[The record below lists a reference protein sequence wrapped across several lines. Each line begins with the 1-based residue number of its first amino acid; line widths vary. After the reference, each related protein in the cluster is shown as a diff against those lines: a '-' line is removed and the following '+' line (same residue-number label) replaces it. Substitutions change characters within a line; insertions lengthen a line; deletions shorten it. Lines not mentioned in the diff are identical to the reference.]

1 MPKVGMEE
9 IRKRQVVEAT
19 IRCIQ
24 KHGLEHLT
32 MKKIAREA
40 QVSTG
45 IIYHYFDNKDH
56 LLLTV
61 LKYVFSKSDT
71 DVSVLVE
78 PITSPQT
85 KNAQT
90 HRTHATSSRK
100 RNEIF
105 YQILMAY
112 IGQALNNE
120 GVRRIVD
127 KFFSNLMKYIGNYL
141 QEGIEK
147 EGLLIRD
154 VRTLAFL
161 LLAVALGSGIL
172 WTVNPTSGD
181 LEETIGLVQ
190 EVVTQYLEHQA
201 TKPKS

>member
-78 PITSPQT
+78 PITSPQQ
-85 KNAQT
+85 KIAQT
-90 HRTHATSSRK
+90 HRTHAH
-100 RNEIF
+100 
-105 YQILMAY
+105 
-112 IGQALNNE
+112 
-120 GVRRIVD
+120 RRERERD
-127 KFFSNLMKYIGNYL
+127 LLPNPH
-141 QEGIEK
+141 
-147 EGLLIRD
+147 GLH
-154 VRTLAFL
+154 
-161 LLAVALGSGIL
+161 
-172 WTVNPTSGD
+172 WT
-181 LEETIGLVQ
+181 GL
-190 EVVTQYLEHQA
+190 
-201 TKPKS
+201 K

>member
-78 PITSPQT
+78 PITSPQQ
-85 KNAQT
+85 KMLKHIERMLIVA
-90 HRTHATSSRK
+90 K
-100 RNEIF
+100 ENEIF

>member
-78 PITSPQT
+78 PITSPQQ
-85 KNAQT
+85 KMLKHIERMLIVA
-90 HRTHATSSRK
+90 K
-100 RNEIF
+100 ENEIF

-154 VRTLAFL
+154 VRTLAFF
-161 LLAVALGSGIL
+161 ASRCSFREWDPVDG
-172 WTVNPTSGD
+172 
-181 LEETIGLVQ
+181 
-190 EVVTQYLEHQA
+190 
-201 TKPKS
+201 KSHFR

>member
-1 MPKVGMEE
+1 MEE

-78 PITSPQT
+78 PITSPQQ
-85 KNAQT
+85 KMLKHIERMLIVA
-90 HRTHATSSRK
+90 K
-100 RNEIF
+100 ENEIF

-141 QEGIEK
+141 TEGIEK

>member
-1 MPKVGMEE
+1 
-9 IRKRQVVEAT
+9 
-19 IRCIQ
+19 
-24 KHGLEHLT
+24 
-32 MKKIAREA
+32 
-40 QVSTG
+40 
-45 IIYHYFDNKDH
+45 
-56 LLLTV
+56 
-61 LKYVFSKSDT
+61 
-71 DVSVLVE
+71 
-78 PITSPQT
+78 
-85 KNAQT
+85 
-90 HRTHATSSRK
+90 
-100 RNEIF
+100 
-105 YQILMAY
+105 MAY